1 VNESESAHP
10 VDPLPPLD
18 PEQPAESLVPAVD
31 GHPVVLYTFLRI
43 AIFAAVGI
51 LLYLVGLR
59 GALLIIFSLLISGV
73 VSVFALN
80 RRREVAAVGIT
91 TAIQR
96 VGQRIDASARAED
109 VDDDADFTPGPES
122 SAGPDSSAR

>member
-1 VNESESAHP
+1 
-10 VDPLPPLD
+10 
-18 PEQPAESLVPAVD
+18 
-31 GHPVVLYTFLRI
+31 LRI